1 MTELIKLTGDK
12 TPVVDSLTIAEGV
25 NVQHKNI
32 IELIRKYSDDF
43 EQFGRVT
50 FETRTL
56 QTTGGKQKQVVAL
69 LNEDHAML
77 LFTFLKNT
85 EIARKFKVRLILAF
99 KDCRIALREAMAVQG
114 LPKTLSEA
122 LRLAADLEEKRQ
134 SLAAANLQLTHQIEQ
149 DKPKVD
155 AAERFLNSSGSF
167 IIRVVAKALGVGVM
181 FLYDYMR
188 NIKMISQKNEPYATF
203 CSSGYLRPIPGYYEG
218 PGGEEKCRMT
228 THVTPSGVFYLF
240 ERLKKDGHIP
250 AMRQIDLSI
259 FKGNAA

>member
-1 MTELIKLTGDK
+1 MTELIKLTGEK
-12 TPVVDSLTIAEGV
+12 IPVVESTVIAEGV
-25 NVQHKNI
+25 G
-32 IELIRKYSDDF
+32 IEHAAVLKLIRRYLPDF
-43 EQFGRVT
+43 EAFGNLR
-50 FETRTL
+50 FEIRRF
-56 QTTGGKQKQVVAL
+56 QTTKGEREREVAL
-69 LNEDHAML
+69 LNEDQAML
-77 LFTFLKNT
+77 LFTYLKNT

-99 KDCRIALREAMAVQG
+99 KDCRVALREAMAVQA

-122 LRLAADLEEKRQ
+122 LRLAADIEEKRQ
-134 SLAAANLQLTHQIEQ
+134 ALAASNLQLTHQIEQ
-149 DKPKVD
+149 DKTKVD

-188 NIKMISQKNEPYATF
+188 NIKMISPKNEPYAAF

-250 AMRQIDLSI
+250 AMRQIDFSI